1 MEEIQL
7 ERKTENEFLEM
18 ARDCAM
24 RIEDKNKEILDIK
37 EKLKHNKKKICEIY
51 GCFQKVDKYLHQITE
66 LDPLLNYLT
75 EEIKK
80 DFELLIMDEK
90 EKKFN
95 IVFNFDNDEE

>member
-18 ARDCAM
+18 ARDCAV
-24 RIEDKNKEILDIK
+24 RIDEKNKEIHDIK
-37 EKLKHNKKKICEIY
+37 EKLRYNRKKICELY
-51 GCFQKVDKYLHQITE
+51 GCFCKIDKYLHQITE

-80 DFELLIMDEK
+80 DFELLVMEEK
-90 EKKFN
+90 EKKYN
-95 IVFNFDNDEE
+95 IVFNFDDDEE